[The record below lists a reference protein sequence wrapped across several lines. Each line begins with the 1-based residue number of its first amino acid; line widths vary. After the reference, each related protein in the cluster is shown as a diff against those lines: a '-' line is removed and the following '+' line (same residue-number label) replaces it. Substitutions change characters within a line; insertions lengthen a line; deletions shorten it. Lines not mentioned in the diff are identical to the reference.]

1 MTSINSVIA
10 AMEAVLI
17 EALEPRLNRKRGDTS
32 FDPIEFLQSEDPKME
47 LKRKLEIIEELTAK
61 MKGN

>member
-1 MTSINSVIA
+1 
-10 AMEAVLI
+10 VLI

-61 MKGN
+61 MKGS